1 MRVFGINGKRV
12 LKLGWPLIIL
22 FLLTLAIIRE
32 RMGLQLAQTEPEVAV
47 EYKDKLFLAVNE
59 DFSEAVQQYSECLII
74 ADSDDEQSCIL
85 TEDMKFIL
93 DDMRTGYDVYIVGEG
108 SLPSLDGYSKVV
120 LTISDLEKLNEDII
134 TLCDWVHAGGQL
146 MNTGTFI
153 NNGFFEL
160 LGVKA
165 GILNASDANYTEVY
179 GMRIADG
186 FMLNAD
192 SREFY
197 YSEPSMVSLNFSL
210 ISECNVYIEEVESG
224 VPLLWE
230 RKYGDGKFVIMNQ
243 VLTGKV
249 NRGVLC
255 AAYSLL
261 GDICAY
267 PVINASAYYID
278 DFPSPVP
285 SGEGKYIS
293 EEYGVNISNFYS
305 NIWWPDILTLEKK
318 YGILHTGLIIEQ
330 YSDDIEPPFDR
341 NKSIERF
348 SFFGNMLLNN
358 GGELGFHGYNHMPL
372 CLEGYDYA
380 GLYDEYRQWSSIDNM
395 EEAVKELISFSE
407 DIFPDEKFMVYV
419 PPSNVMSGDGREAL
433 KEAWSDIKVIASSY
447 FEGEAAYSQEFEVA
461 EDGIIETPRITSGC
475 IIDDYMMLSAFSELN
490 FHYVQ
495 SHFLHPDDVLD
506 EDRGAAMGWKQLYE
520 NLSAYIDYISKAA
533 PSIRNLT
540 GSGMGEAVREFDKL
554 SVQRTEKEGT
564 LELKL
569 GGFLDE
575 AYFIVRI
582 NEGTPTNVTGGTM
595 EHMTGNLYLIH
606 ALSDN
611 VIIHY
616 D

>member
-120 LTISDLEKLNEDII
+120 LTVSDLEKLNEDII
-134 TLCDWVHAGGQL
+134 TLCDWVHSGGQL

-153 NNGFFEL
+153 NNSFFEL

-358 GGELGFHGYNHMPL
+358 VGELGFHGYNHMPL

-575 AYFIVRI
+575 AYFIARI
-582 NEGTPTNVTGGTM
+582 NKGTPTNVTGGTM

-611 VIIHY
+611 VTIYY

>member
-59 DFSEAVQQYSECLII
+59 DFSEAVHQYSECLII

-153 NNGFFEL
+153 NNSFFEL

-192 SREFY
+192 NREFY
-197 YSEPSMVSLNFSL
+197 YSEPSMVSLNFSV
-210 ISECNVYIEEVESG
+210 ISECNVYIDEVNSG

-305 NIWWPDILTLEKK
+305 NIWWPDILALEKK

-419 PPSNVMSGDGREAL
+419 PPSNVMSEDGREAL
-433 KEAWSDIKVIASSY
+433 KEAWSDIKVIASNY

-595 EHMTGNLYLIH
+595 EHMTGNLYLLH
-606 ALSDN
+606 ALSEN

>member
-1 MRVFGINGKRV
+1 MKVFGINGKRV
-12 LKLGWPLIIL
+12 LRLGWPLIIL

-32 RMGLQLAQTEPEVAV
+32 RMGLMSTQTNPETAV
-47 EYKDKLFLAVNE
+47 EYGDKLFLAADE
-59 DFSEAVQQYSECLII
+59 DFSKAVQQDSECLII
-74 ADSDDEQSCIL
+74 ADSGDEQSRIL
-85 TEDMKFIL
+85 TEDMEFIL
-93 DDMRTGYDVYIVGEG
+93 DDMRIGYDVYTAGEG
-108 SLPSLDGYSKVV
+108 KLPKLEEYGRIV
-120 LTISDLEKLNEDII
+120 LTISDLGLLDEDII
-134 TLCDWVHAGGQL
+134 TLCDWVHSGGQL

-153 NNGFFEL
+153 NNSFFEL

-165 GILNASDANYTEVY
+165 GILNATDANYTEVY
-179 GMRIADG
+179 GMRILDD
-186 FMLNAD
+186 FMLNANQW
-192 SREFY
+192 EFRY
-197 YSEPSMVSLNFSL
+197 PETGKVSLNFSL
-210 ISECNVYIEEVESG
+210 ISECKVYIEELESG

-230 RKYGDGKFVIMNQ
+230 RKYGEGKFVIMNQ

-249 NRGVLC
+249 NRGLLC

-285 SGEGKYIS
+285 LGDGKYIT

-330 YSDDIEPPFDR
+330 YSNDVEPPFDR
-341 NKSIERF
+341 NRSTERF

-358 GGELGFHGYNHMPL
+358 KGELGFHGYNHMPL
-372 CLEGYDYA
+372 CPEGYDYA
-380 GLYDEYRQWSSIDNM
+380 GLYDEYKQWESTDNM
-395 EEAVKELISFSE
+395 EEAVKELIAFSE
-407 DIFPDEKFMVYV
+407 NIFPDEKFLVYV
-419 PPSNVMSGDGREAL
+419 PPSNVMSEDGREAL
-433 KEAWSDIKVIASSY
+433 KAAWSDIKVIASSY
-447 FEGEAAYSQEFEVA
+447 FTRAASYSQEFEVA

-475 IIDDYMMLSAFSELN
+475 IIDDYMMLAAFSELN

-506 EDRGAAMGWKQLYE
+506 EDRGAALGWGRMFE
-520 NLSAYIDYISKAA
+520 NLSSYTEYISKAA
-533 PSIRNLT
+533 PYIRNLT

-554 SVQRTEKEGT
+554 SVQRTGNEGT

-582 NEGTPTNVTGGTM
+582 NEGTPATVTGGTL
-595 EHMTGNLYLIH
+595 EHMMGNLYLLH
-606 ALSDN
+606 AISDN
-611 VIIHY
+611 ITINY

>member
-47 EYKDKLFLAVNE
+47 EYKDKLFLAVDK

-210 ISECNVYIEEVESG
+210 ISECNVYIDEVESG

-575 AYFIVRI
+575 AYFIARI
-582 NEGTPTNVTGGTM
+582 NKGMPTNVTGGTM

-611 VIIHY
+611 VTIYY

>member
-47 EYKDKLFLAVNE
+47 EYKDKLFLAVDK

-575 AYFIVRI
+575 AYFIARI
-582 NEGTPTNVTGGTM
+582 NKGTPTNVTGGTM

-611 VIIHY
+611 VTIYY

>member
-1 MRVFGINGKRV
+1 MSVFGINKRRV
-12 LKLGWPLIIL
+12 FKLGWPIIIL
-22 FLLTLAIIRE
+22 FLLCFAVFRE
-32 RMGLQLAQTEPEVAV
+32 RMGLQLTQTEPEMVAG
-47 EYKDKLFLAVNE
+47 YSDKLFLANDE
-59 DFSEAVQQYSECLII
+59 DFSAAVQQSAECLII
-74 ADSDDEQSCIL
+74 TDPDDEQSRIL

-93 DDMRTGYDVYIVGEG
+93 NDMRTGYDVYTVGEG
-108 SLPSLDGYSKVV
+108 SLPRLWGYSKVV
-120 LTISDLEKLNEDII
+120 LTISDLEKLSEDII
-134 TLCDWVHAGGQL
+134 TLCDWVYSGGQL

-153 NNGFFEL
+153 NNSFFEL

-165 GILNASDANYTEVY
+165 GILNAADANYTDVY
-179 GMRIADG
+179 GMRIADD
-186 FMLNAD
+186 FMLNANEQ
-192 SREFY
+192 EFY

-224 VPLLWE
+224 VPLLWD
-230 RKYGDGKFVIMNQ
+230 RKYGEGRFVIMNQ

-285 SGEGKYIS
+285 SGEGRYIS

-305 NIWWPDILTLEKK
+305 NIWWPDILELERK

-341 NKSIERF
+341 NKSTERF

-358 GGELGFHGYNHMPL
+358 NGELGFHGYNHMPL
-372 CLEGYDYA
+372 CLKGYDFA
-380 GLYDEYRQWSSIDNM
+380 GLYEEYKQWESLDNM
-395 EEAVKELISFSE
+395 EAAVEALISFSE
-407 DIFPDEKFMVYV
+407 KIFPDEKFVVYV
-419 PPSNVMSGDGREAL
+419 PPSNVMSEDGREAL
-433 KEAWSDIKVIASSY
+433 KAAWSDMRIIASMY
-447 FEGEAAYSQEFEVA
+447 FDGEAAYSQEFEVA

-475 IIDDYMMLSAFSELN
+475 IIDDYMMLAAFSELN

-506 EDRGAAMGWKQLYE
+506 EDRGAALGWKQLYA

-540 GSGMGEAVREFDKL
+540 GSGMGEAVREYDKL
-554 SVQRTEKEGT
+554 SVQRTEKEGM

-582 NEGTPTNVTGGTM
+582 NEGTPITVAGGTM
-595 EHMTGNLYLIH
+595 EHMTGSLYLLH

-611 VIIHY
+611 VTIIY